1 MKNQDLMDLLMMLSE
16 LEEKIKNDMESNDA
30 LDKLEEIR
38 LKLVSL

>member
-16 LEEKIKNDMESNDA
+16 LEEKIKNDMESDDA

-38 LKLVSL
+38 LKLVNL

>member
-16 LEEKIKNDMESNDA
+16 LEEKIKNDMESDDA

>member
-16 LEEKIKNDMESNDA
+16 LEEKIKNDMESDDA
-30 LDKLEEIR
+30 LDKLEKIR